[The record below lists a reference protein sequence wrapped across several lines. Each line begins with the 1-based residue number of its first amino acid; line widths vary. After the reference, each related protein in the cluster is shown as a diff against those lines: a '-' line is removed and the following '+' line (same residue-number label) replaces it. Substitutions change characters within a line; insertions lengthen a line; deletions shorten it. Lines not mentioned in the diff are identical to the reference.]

1 MPFWT
6 DAYLTDTILL
16 TTEQHGAYLLLVF
29 QAWRSHDCSLADD
42 DDMLALQA
50 KLSATKWRQIKP
62 VVMAFW
68 TLDKRRKRWVQT
80 RLKTEREY
88 ATVKKAKARDSAAS
102 CWKEKEKG
110 DANALRSQC
119 YPEPEPKPIEKS
131 TVFSQSAEAQEKSD
145 IIELKEALIDGCPRP
160 C

>member
-6 DAYLTDTILL
+6 DAYLADTIHL
-16 TTEQHGAYLLLVF
+16 TTEQHGAYLLLLF

-50 KLSATKWRQIKP
+50 KLSASKWRQIKP
-62 VVMAFW
+62 AVMAFW
-68 TLDKRRKRWVQT
+68 TLDKRRKRWVQK
-80 RLKTEREY
+80 RLKIEREK

-102 CWKEKEKG
+102 RWKEKEKG

-119 YPEPEPKPIEKS
+119 YPEPKPEPIEK
-131 TVFSQSAEAQEKSD
+131 TIVFSQSADARKKSSRQKMLEA
-145 IIELKEALIDGCPRP
+145 IIHG
-160 C
+160 

>member
-1 MPFWT
+1 MANLPCMPFWT

-80 RLKTEREY
+80 RLKTERE
-88 ATVKKAKARDSAAS
+88 
-102 CWKEKEKG
+102 
-110 DANALRSQC
+110 
-119 YPEPEPKPIEKS
+119 
-131 TVFSQSAEAQEKSD
+131 
-145 IIELKEALIDGCPRP
+145 
-160 C
+160 